1 MDHEERYSTPI
12 NMNHID
18 SNEEYDYKKDSI
30 WRQKSEDK
38 VNHPPHYCQGG
49 IEVIDIIESAVTG
62 LEPFE
67 AFCTGNAIKY
77 LCRWKHK
84 NGVEDLQKAIWYINK
99 LIEHNSGE

>member
-1 MDHEERYSTPI
+1 MDCIKPYTNNLEGF
-12 NMNHID
+12 
-18 SNEEYDYKKDSI
+18 EYDPEQDAI
-30 WRQKSEDK
+30 WRQGQDDK
-38 VNHPPHYCQGG
+38 VNHPSHYCQGG

-67 AFCTGNAIKY
+67 AVCAGNAIKY

-84 NGVEDLQKAIWYINK
+84 NGVEDLQKAVWYINK

>member
-1 MDHEERYSTPI
+1 MG
-12 NMNHID
+12 ID
-18 SNEEYDYKKDSI
+18 NIADSFAAI
-30 WRQKSEDK
+30 GKAYGTEDV
-38 VNHPPHYCQGG
+38 VNHPSHYTQGS
-49 IEVIDIIESAVTG
+49 IEVIDMIESAVTG

-67 AFCTGNAIKY
+67 AVLVGNAMKY